1 MTPLSH
7 PEPYETLAGDGWR
20 FNFVFRGETADRLPA
35 TVAGLENFAHRFPG
49 SIVSIEGLNEIKIW
63 PAKYHGLEGF
73 AAGVA
78 LQRDLYQA
86 VKASPVLANIPV
98 LAPTLGGASAADQ
111 ERLGDLSDIAD
122 FGNAHVYF
130 DGRVPSASWRF
141 AIDLARRSTPRLP
154 ESIVTETGYSSA
166 ADTRQGVPEEV
177 QARYLLVLLAEA
189 WRERIPAVYL
199 YQLVDDR
206 RVPGNWSR
214 YLGLYDIDWK
224 PKLAAHAIHH
234 LSSALAAR
242 AAPHATP
249 SEHAQ
254 LAAADQDLHL
264 LELARADGSHCLLIW
279 REVKLW
285 DDQARHL
292 LSVAP
297 REVSLQTRA
306 HARRLDLISGA
317 TTTLTP
323 ANGTLH
329 FPLTDAPVLIELM
342 R

>member
-7 PEPYETLAGDGWR
+7 PEPYETLAADGWR
-20 FNFVFRGETADRLPA
+20 FNFVFRGESADRLPA
-35 TVAGLENFAHRFPG
+35 TVAGLETFAHRFPG

-130 DGRVPSASWRF
+130 GGRVPSSSWRF
-141 AIDLARRSTPRLP
+141 AIDLAQRSTPRLR
-154 ESIVTETGYSSA
+154 ETVVTETGYSSA
-166 ADTRQGVPEEV
+166 ADTPQGVPEDV

-206 RVPGNWSR
+206 RPGNWSR
-214 YLGLYDIDWK
+214 YLGLYDVDWK

-234 LSSALAAR
+234 LNSALTAR
-242 AAPHATP
+242 VAQHGTP
-249 SEHAQ
+249 PEHAQ
-254 LAAADQDLHL
+254 LVAADQDLQL
-264 LELARADGSHCLLIW
+264 LELTRADGGVCLLIW

-292 LSVAP
+292 LSVQP
-297 REVSLQTRA
+297 RDVSLRTRA
-306 HARRLDLISGA
+306 HARRLDLISG
-317 TTTLTP
+317 TSTTLTP
-323 ANGTLH
+323 IDGTLH
-329 FPLTDAPVLIELM
+329 FALTDAPVLIELM
-342 R
+342 H